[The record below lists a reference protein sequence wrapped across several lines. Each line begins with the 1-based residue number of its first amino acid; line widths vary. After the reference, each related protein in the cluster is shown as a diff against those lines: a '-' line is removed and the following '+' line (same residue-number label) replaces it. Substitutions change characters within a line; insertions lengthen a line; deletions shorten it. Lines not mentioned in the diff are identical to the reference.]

1 MKSSY
6 ELAMERMGGDH
17 TQKVLSESQKEK
29 IAEITSKYDAKIAE
43 KKIFLEKNI
52 QEETERGNQD
62 EADKIRSQLVSE
74 ITSLEEKADKEK
86 DHIRGT

>member
-43 KKIFLEKNI
+43 KKIFLEKISKRKPNG
-52 QEETERGNQD
+52 E
-62 EADKIRSQLVSE
+62 IRTRQIKLDPN
-74 ITSLEEKADKEK
+74 LFQKL
-86 DHIRGT
+86 HL

>member
-43 KKIFLEKNI
+43 KKIFFRKKYP
-52 QEETERGNQD
+52 RGNRTG
-62 EADKIRSQLVSE
+62 KSG
-74 ITSLEEKADKEK
+74 
-86 DHIRGT
+86 RGREN